1 VLGIRPESFE
11 DAAFAPELPRISVD
25 VAVLEELGSDA
36 HVFFE
41 VDAAPITA
49 EVLESV
55 TEGGLL
61 PTNRALFTARV
72 DARTAARV
80 GAPLELTV
88 DPARFQFF
96 DPESGLRFQV
106 AAAPEFARV
115 G

>member
-1 VLGIRPESFE
+1 M
-11 DAAFAPELPRISVD
+11 
-25 VAVLEELGSDA
+25 LEELGSDA

-55 TEGGLL
+55 MDGGLL
-61 PTNRALFTARV
+61 PTDRALFTARV
-72 DARTAARV
+72 DARTSARV
-80 GAPLELTV
+80 GATLELAV

-96 DPESGLRFQV
+96 DPESGLRLQR
-106 AAAPEFARV
+106 AAAPEFARA